1 MLQFNR
7 LTIKSKLSLILLAA
21 SLGSILVI
29 SLLSWNRARSHLTE
43 AIFDQ
48 LTSLRAAKARQ
59 IESLFQTLYNHVET
73 LAEDRMIVSAM
84 AELNRGF
91 REVQPEYISNEWSN
105 TIAQHYENEFFPELA
120 KNIEGSPHWANYA
133 PRSQA
138 AQYLQY
144 HYIANNPNPVGE
156 KDALDRAEDG
166 SEYSKYHERYHP
178 IFRNL
183 IKKFG
188 YYDLFLINHRTGDIV
203 YSVYKE
209 TDYATNL
216 ITGPYRQSNLAK
228 IVKAVQNNPDRGQ
241 VQIVDFQPYRPSY
254 MEPAAFIAAPI
265 YNGPHIV
272 GILAIQLPVDEINN
286 VMTNGKEWE
295 QAGLGETGETYLVG
309 TEDLTMRSLSRFLI
323 EDLDEEDPEKNLQNY
338 KQTLQGTGLPDS
350 IIDRIE
356 QFESSII
363 LQPVNTEAAQ
373 RAKAGEEGTKIILD
387 YRNIPV
393 LSSYAPLDIPGLD
406 WAILAEKDRAEAY
419 QPVRALQNVMLLSTV
434 ILSLVV
440 TWLAAIAARN
450 FVRPINTLVEGSRQV
465 GRGNLEVEVKLDTQD
480 EFNLLAQT
488 FNEMVKNL
496 RQQTQALEQSN
507 QEKEELLLNILP
519 SPIAERMKQGEKSI
533 ADEVQQATVL
543 FATATGFTNMSE
555 QREVEEAAALLNELI
570 NAFDEQAEKYDVEKL
585 KTIGDRYLAVS
596 GITKPRLDHTKTM
609 MDFIVEAMK
618 IVQNFN
624 NKYQTRLGLKAG
636 IHVGPVMAGIIG
648 SKKFMY
654 ELWGETVNIANS
666 LNLNAQLNTVLVTKD
681 VYDRLKEFYTFSPH
695 DAIEIEGRRQLNT
708 WFFQGKGLSSEEFEG
723 GYLRTDSAETI
734 DVDVAE
740 QSVNP
745 ENDTVNNSRNG
756 DRAIVKDKDGQ
767 LARYSSQKSRDFLL
781 DLEKENQQKGFW
793 GKLTP
798 FGNK

>member
-29 SLLSWNRARSHLTE
+29 SILSWNRARSHLTQ

-59 IESLFQTLYNHVET
+59 IEFLFQTLYNHVET
-73 LAEDRMIVSAM
+73 LAEDRMVVSAM

-91 REVQPEYISNEWSN
+91 REVQPEYISSEWSN
-105 TIAQHYENEFFPELA
+105 AIAQHYENEFFPELA
-120 KNIEGSPHWANYA
+120 KNIEGDPHWANYA

-144 HYIANNPNPVGE
+144 HYIANNPNPIGE
-156 KDALDRAEDG
+156 KDALERAEDG
-166 SEYSKYHERYHP
+166 SEYSKYHEKYHS

-228 IVKAVQNNPDRGQ
+228 IVRAVRNNPDRGQ

-254 MEPAAFIAAPI
+254 MAPAAFIAAPI
-265 YNGPHIV
+265 YNGPHII

-286 VMTNGKEWE
+286 VMTNGREWAQE
-295 QAGLGETGETYLVG
+295 GLGETGETYLVG
-309 TEDLTMRSLSRFLI
+309 SDLTMRSLSRFLL
-323 EDLDEEDPEKNLQNY
+323 EDFEGYEKALQNA
-338 KQTLQGTGLPDS
+338 GIPDS
-350 IIDRIE
+350 ITRRIE
-356 QFESSII
+356 QFQSSIL

-373 RAKAGEEGTKIILD
+373 KAVTGEDGTQIIVD
-387 YRNIPV
+387 YRNVPV
-393 LSSYAPLDIPGLD
+393 LSSYAPLDIQGLD

-440 TWLAAIAARN
+440 TWLASIAARN

-465 GRGNLEVEVKLDTQD
+465 GQGNLDVEVKLATRD
-480 EFNLLAQT
+480 EFSLLAQT

-496 RQQTQALEQSN
+496 RRQTAALEQSN

-519 SPIAERMKQGEKSI
+519 SPIAERMKQGEKEI

-609 MDFIVEAMK
+609 MDFVVEIMK

-695 DAIEIEGRRQLNT
+695 DTIEIEGRRQLHT
-708 WFFQGKGLSSEEFEG
+708 WFFQGKGLSSDEFEG

-734 DVDVAE
+734 DVTVAE
-740 QSVNP
+740 K
-745 ENDTVNNSRNG
+745 TVNRDNNKVDRSRNG
-756 DRAIVKDKDGQ
+756 KGAIVKEKDGK
-767 LARYSSQKSRDFLL
+767 LTRYSSQKSRDFLL
-781 DLEKENQQKGFW
+781 ELEKKEKKEGFW
-793 GKLTP
+793 GRISP
-798 FGNK
+798 FGNKKGSKD